1 MHAEE
6 NKAALAKAIQH
17 WNAGRYEEY
26 LQFYAPD
33 VILHGFAPG
42 LPPGRAGAKAF
53 YSTVWAAYPNA
64 QLAIHELVAEGDML
78 ACRFSMDGTQQG
90 VFMGIPPQDK
100 LIRVEGQTMM
110 RFAGGQCVERWN
122 QVDMLGWLQQLGVIA
137 MSA

>member
-1 MHAEE
+1 MPAED
-6 NKAALAKAIQH
+6 NKAALAEAIQH

-42 LPPGRAGAKAF
+42 LPPGREGAKAF

-64 QLAIHELVAEGDML
+64 QLTIDTVVAEGDML
-78 ACRFSMDGTQQG
+78 ACRFSMAGTQQE
-90 VFMGIPPQDK
+90 VFMGAPPPDK
-100 LIRVEGQTMM
+100 PLHVQGQTMM

-137 MSA
+137 LPA